1 MRNSVIV
8 MKRTIVIIS
17 KILLIGIFCHNLYSI
32 NLSIDYK
39 IIPQSKDIVYS
50 KNKSYILDY
59 TSYISFSE
67 NNPELEN
74 CAVLLQEYID
84 QSCGLYIEAYPSDV
98 TFPEERSIYLSI
110 DNQLANGAF
119 KFSITPEHILI
130 VGSDY
135 NSIVSGVQYFRKLIS
150 SQSNLYQND
159 AQLISINSI
168 NNASIKKSSNSPKV
182 DFPSAEVHYIPNTEN
197 RAFILQNYAPEVN
210 EAYVLK
216 LLDVL
221 SLHGFN
227 VLCCSSTLSNKV
239 YNQATLLGI
248 KILNSPNYISNVV
261 DLKLPISDLFIIS
274 DIVDGVIFNYDANNS
289 NLSQILPKLAAI
301 EEIQWSTKADINFV
315 DFCKR
320 LEKIISVYNLN
331 KYSYSDDVFNIQ
343 NEVAIDSTNK
353 NTTISLFTYDENSII
368 LSINDE
374 IMHYNEPIILSK
386 SSDISAITA
395 RKGIKAK
402 EINFDFDINMAT
414 YSCVKCDSTIF
425 SNNIKPNLQNLI
437 DGLKSSSKKSLN
449 QWVEFNAD
457 TIEINIDLPETK
469 KISKLS
475 LNSIIDHYNSTSIKK
490 IRILASSNGNNYS
503 EIDLQKV
510 RSPKVNEDGIALY
523 TVKFKNQE
531 ARFVKLIIYPQQS
544 NGCNKILIDEIIL
557 N

>member
-1 MRNSVIV
+1 

-110 DNQLANGAF
+110 DNQLANGSF
-119 KFSITPEHILI
+119 KFSIAPEHILI

-197 RAFILQNYAPEVN
+197 RAFILQNYAPEVD

-227 VLCCSSTLSNKV
+227 VLCYSSKLSNKV
-239 YNQATLLGI
+239 YNQAALLGI

-261 DLKLPISDLFIIS
+261 DLKLTISDLFNIS

-353 NTTISLFTYDENSII
+353 NTTISLFTYDENPII

-402 EINFDFDINMAT
+402 EINFDFDINKAT

-523 TVKFKNQE
+523 TVKFKSQE

>member
-1 MRNSVIV
+1 

-98 TFPEERSIYLSI
+98 TIPEERSIYLSI

-197 RAFILQNYAPEVN
+197 RAFILQNYAHEVN

-239 YNQATLLGI
+239 YNQAALLGI

-261 DLKLPISDLFIIS
+261 DLKLPISDLFNIS

-301 EEIQWSTKADINFV
+301 EEIQWSTKVDINFV

-320 LEKIISVYNLN
+320 LEKLISVYNLN

-353 NTTISLFTYDENSII
+353 NTTISLFTYDENPII

-402 EINFDFDINMAT
+402 EINFDFDINKAT

-425 SNNIKPNLQNLI
+425 SNNINPNLQNLI
-437 DGLKSSSKKSLN
+437 DGLKSSNKNSLN

-475 LNSIIDHYNSTSIKK
+475 LNSIIDHYNLTSIKK

-523 TVKFKNQE
+523 TVKFKSQE

>member
-1 MRNSVIV
+1 

-261 DLKLPISDLFIIS
+261 DLKLPISDLFNIS

-353 NTTISLFTYDENSII
+353 NTTISLFTYDENPII

-402 EINFDFDINMAT
+402 EINFDFDFDINKAT

-523 TVKFKNQE
+523 TVKFKSQE
-531 ARFVKLIIYPQQS
+531 ARFVKLIIYPQQT

>member
-1 MRNSVIV
+1 

-159 AQLISINSI
+159 TQLISINSI

-197 RAFILQNYAPEVN
+197 RAFILQNYAPEDN

-239 YNQATLLGI
+239 YNKAALLGI

-261 DLKLPISDLFIIS
+261 DLKLPISDLFNIS

-353 NTTISLFTYDENSII
+353 NTTISLFTYDENPII

-402 EINFDFDINMAT
+402 EINFDFDINKAT

-437 DGLKSSSKKSLN
+437 DGLKSSRKKSLN

-457 TIEINIDLPETK
+457 TIEISIDLPETK

-523 TVKFKNQE
+523 TVKFKSQE
-531 ARFVKLIIYPQQS
+531 VRFVKLIIYPQQS

>member
-1 MRNSVIV
+1 

-110 DNQLANGAF
+110 DNQLANGSF
-119 KFSITPEHILI
+119 KFSIAPEHILI

-159 AQLISINSI
+159 TQLISINSI
-168 NNASIKKSSNSPKV
+168 NNASIKKSSNSPKA
-182 DFPSAEVHYIPNTEN
+182 DFPSAEVHYIPNIEN
-197 RAFILQNYAPEVN
+197 RAFILQNFAPEVD

-239 YNQATLLGI
+239 YNQAALLGI

-261 DLKLPISDLFIIS
+261 DLKLPISDLFNIS

-353 NTTISLFTYDENSII
+353 NTTISLFTYDENPII

-402 EINFDFDINMAT
+402 EINFDFDINKAT

-523 TVKFKNQE
+523 TVKFKSQE